1 MNDIMENRIMEEK
14 IELAKKAI
22 GRGDLSLKDI
32 AETLRLPLETVRDLS
47 PGLRAMRELSES
59 AERNGI
65 SDMTLEEINAE
76 INASRAER
84 AARRKGTP

>member
-47 PGLRAMRELSES
+47 PGLRAMSEISES

-76 INASRAER
+76 INASRA
-84 AARRKGTP
+84 ARK